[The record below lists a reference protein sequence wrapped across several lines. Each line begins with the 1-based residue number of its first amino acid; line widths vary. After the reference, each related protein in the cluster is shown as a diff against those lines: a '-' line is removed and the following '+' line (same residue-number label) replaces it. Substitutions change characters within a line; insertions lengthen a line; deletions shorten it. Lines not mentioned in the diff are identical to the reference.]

1 MPNQKR
7 FLALT
12 AIMLIAEVYLSAS
25 LFFAGNLE
33 RGLLSLFWILI
44 TIYIALKWMWLDKV
58 DQLTQMER

>member
-33 RGLLSLFWILI
+33 RGFLSLFWILI
-44 TIYIALKWMWLDKV
+44 TIYIALKWIWFEKV
-58 DQLTQMER
+58 DQSSQMER